1 MKRIFLIM
9 SLNND
14 ASIYHFTRHNIGSW
28 WIRYFCYLNNV
39 SLVKDNR
46 FSIYFSKVNFLNTEL
61 FLIEPFNYI
70 NFSGNILYN
79 FLLCN
84 SIQYCSILIIH
95 DDLDLNVGDIR
106 LKSFSTTS
114 SHNGVNSV
122 ISFLK
127 SSDFFRLRIGIGNN
141 FAISKETYVLS
152 EPSYKEKCD
161 ILFSIK
167 CSLFCIDDILNLNF
181 SSFRNNFLFL
191 FNSGG
196 LSV

>member
-1 MKRIFLIM
+1 M

-14 ASIYHFTRHNIGSW
+14 ASTYHFTRHNVGSW
-28 WIRYFCYLNNV
+28 WIRYFCYLNNI
-39 SLVKDNR
+39 SLIKDSK
-46 FSIYFSKVNFLNTEL
+46 FSVYFAKANFSNKDV

-70 NFSGNILYN
+70 NFSGNVLYN

-84 SIQYCSILIIH
+84 SIQYCSILIVH

-106 LKSFSTTS
+106 LKSSSTKS

-127 SSDFFRLRIGIGNN
+127 SSDFFRLRIGVGNN
-141 FAISKETYVLS
+141 CSIFRKTYVLS
-152 EPSYKEKCD
+152 EPSYREKHD

-181 SSFRNNFLFL
+181 SRFRNNFLFL

-196 LSV
+196 LDV